1 MPVSIRKVRVAV
13 IVFNAEGQILLC
25 RQNNK
30 PFWVLPGGTLEPDES
45 ILDCGARELLEE
57 VNLNVKIEHIIG
69 ISDFLRPE
77 HPQAIDITC
86 YGTLTSGEFRT
97 SNEENINDT
106 RFFSRSEVEAL
117 DIKPDYIKPL
127 LLKHWKNHDFPI
139 CSYLQ

>member
-1 MPVSIRKVRVAV
+1 MPISARKVRVAV
-13 IVFNAEGQILLC
+13 IVFNDEGQILLC

-69 ISDFLRPE
+69 IADFLRPE
-77 HPQAIDITC
+77 YPQAVDITC
-86 YGTLTSGEFRT
+86 YGQLVSGEFKAT
-97 SNEENINDT
+97 DEENINDAG
-106 RFFSRSEVEAL
+106 FFSRSEVDAL

-127 LLKHWKNHDFPI
+127 LLKHWEKQDFPQ
-139 CSYLQ
+139 CHYLG